1 MHFFD
6 SHFHLDLWRDPAKFL
21 EEIEANK
28 IYTIAVTN
36 TPSVFKQTMS
46 LTQGCKY
53 VRPALGLHPEL
64 VKERHNEISLF
75 RKYAKETRYIGE
87 VGLDYSR
94 STSDVRRLQR
104 EIFSAIIEE
113 CYLFEDKILTIH
125 SRKAEEDVISMVGS
139 RFPGISILHWYS
151 GPKKLISK
159 AISFGFYFSVNLA
172 MTLSKN
178 GKDIIADIPI
188 DRLLTESDGPFVTN
202 EGNVCSPLD
211 IGTTIENLSRL
222 KNIDPIELK
231 SIVYSNLKRILSHNQ
246 DTKVH

>member
-1 MHFFD
+1 
-6 SHFHLDLWRDPAKFL
+6 
-21 EEIEANK
+21 
-28 IYTIAVTN
+28 
-36 TPSVFKQTMS
+36 
-46 LTQGCKY
+46 
-53 VRPALGLHPEL
+53 
-64 VKERHNEISLF
+64 
-75 RKYAKETRYIGE
+75 
-87 VGLDYSR
+87 
-94 STSDVRRLQR
+94 
-104 EIFSAIIEE
+104 
-113 CYLFEDKILTIH
+113 
-125 SRKAEEDVISMVGS
+125 
-139 RFPGISILHWYS
+139 
-151 GPKKLISK
+151 
-159 AISFGFYFSVNLA
+159 